1 MKKMKLVALA
11 LCAPLILASC
21 GNDTRA
27 QVMAKA
33 ETYTLEKAA
42 EKYGT
47 GKHKTVTKFTV
58 VKGEEAKVKALA
70 ISIPVPVIDSEA
82 EIDVV
87 INPLVLVGKDKL
99 EEYEADVK
107 EESKKSETD
116 YAVPSYTYADDKVT
130 FQATYSKT
138 LSEKK
143 VSGSPD
149 RPFHGTGHDMRRT
162 AGSGS
167 ASADSAEMPPLAFTV
182 HNYTGTIIMRNYNGV
197 DEITIPEEVLN
208 AKDAAEEAQTGQSGA
223 DLLTP

>member
-42 EKYGT
+42 EKYGA

-70 ISIPVPVIDSEA
+70 ISIPVPVLDYEG
-82 EIDVV
+82 EVDVV

-99 EEYEADVK
+99 ETYEADVK
-107 EESKKSETD
+107 EESKKSETE

-143 VSGSPD
+143 VSLATDVYYEWNDVGLFTSYVY
-149 RPFHGTGHDMRRT
+149 TV
-162 AGSGS
+162 AGVSEDEELQFVYTS
-167 ASADSAEMPPLAFTV
+167 TETFTWQ
-182 HNYTGTIIMRNYNGV
+182 
-197 DEITIPEEVLN
+197 
-208 AKDAAEEAQTGQSGA
+208 AK
-223 DLLTP
+223 